1 MCGGQLVATCAGI
14 HIRGTAMLYQELIRR
29 KRDGDTLSA
38 AELAAI
44 VAGICDGSMGDAQLG
59 AFAMAVLLRGMDLT
73 ERVALTTAMRDS
85 GDVLQWDHGPVIDK
99 HSTGGVGDAVS
110 LMLIPALAACG
121 AVVPSI
127 AGRGLGHTG
136 GTLDKLQS
144 IPGYYIAPD
153 AARLRKIVA
162 QTGCAIVGQTAALAP
177 ADKRFYAIR
186 DITGTVESLDLI
198 TASILSKKLAA
209 GLDALV
215 LDVKCG
221 NGAFMTDQNAA
232 QELARALVDVGN
244 GAGCRTMALISDMS
258 QPLAS
263 AAGNALELGVAVD
276 FLTGRA
282 VEARLWDVTCALGG
296 QALTLAG
303 LARDP
308 DHGRGLLEAA
318 FRSGKAAECF
328 GHMVAAL
335 GGPTDFLENSTTYL
349 PAAPVVRSVPAPVS
363 GVVTGYDTRA
373 IGVAVITLGGGRR
386 QASDRIDPRVGFSDI
401 VPVGTRL
408 EQGDTLVRIHA
419 ADAVHADDAIATF
432 LRACTMG
439 DAAPAPLPLISA
451 CVDP

>member
-1 MCGGQLVATCAGI
+1 
-14 HIRGTAMLYQELIRR
+14 MLYQELIRR
-29 KRDGDTLSA
+29 KRDGDALSGT
-38 AELAAI
+38 ELAAI

-59 AFAMAVLLRGMDLT
+59 AFAMAVLLQGMTLQ
-73 ERVALTTAMRDS
+73 ERVHLTTAMRDS
-85 GDVLQWDHGPVIDK
+85 GKVLSWDHGPVIDK
-99 HSTGGVGDAVS
+99 HSTGGVGDTVS

-136 GTLDKLQS
+136 GTLDKLES
-144 IPGYYIAPD
+144 IPGYDIAPD

-221 NGAFMTDQNAA
+221 NGAFMADQGAA
-232 QELARALVDVGN
+232 QKLARALVDVGN
-244 GAGCRTMALISDMS
+244 GAGCRTVALISDMS
-258 QPLAS
+258 QPLAP
-263 AAGNALELGVAVD
+263 AVGNALEVGVAVD
-276 FLTGRA
+276 FLTGR
-282 VEARLWDVTCALGG
+282 VIDARLWDVTCALGG

-308 DHGRGLLEAA
+308 DQGRGMLEAA

-335 GGPTDFLENSTTYL
+335 GGPTDFLENAASYL
-349 PAAPVVRSVPAPVS
+349 PAAPVVRTVPAPVS

-373 IGVAVITLGGGRR
+373 IGVAVIALGGGRR
-386 QASDRIDPRVGFSDI
+386 QAADRIDPRVGFSDI
-401 VPVGTRL
+401 VPVGSRL
-408 EQGDTLVRIHA
+408 GRGDALVRIHA
-419 ADAVHADDAIATF
+419 ANPDHADEATATF
-432 LRACTMG
+432 LHACTLG
-439 DAAPAPLPLISA
+439 EVAPAPEPLILE
-451 CVDP
+451 CVSECCSKVGTGFELLEHSKSIS